1 MLATMAMVGNN
12 QILCLMVIGRS
23 LPVVGFAAHDSRH
36 GPTAKVDGH
45 TESVK

>member
-36 GPTAKVDGH
+36 VQLQRLMVTLKV
-45 TESVK
+45 